1 MQKNPERW
9 LLGLASLLAVPLA
22 EAASLQSCAT
32 IAGDAQRLRCFD
44 ALAREVTGE
53 MAREVSGETAGE
65 ALREPARETAL
76 LPAAEIVTLRPAA
89 EDAPLAKVE
98 RPGSISA
105 PPSPLAERWEVDPE
119 SKRGIWSFRPH
130 KTNYLLFGR
139 YSDRVNERPFSPY
152 LHANVAEGQGL
163 DSTEAKFQLSF
174 KTKVHEDLLGSGA
187 DLWFGYTQQN
197 NWQVYNKG
205 ISAPFR
211 ETDYEPE
218 LFVTVPTDYK
228 VLGLRGRFV
237 NVGFVHQS
245 NGQSRPLSRS
255 WNRIYAQAGFELGD
269 DFSLLLKPWYRLK
282 ESGDSDD
289 NPGINRYVGDFEAEA
304 SYRFGAQRLTLVG
317 RSTWDAKRGFAQL
330 DWTFPLLEKQKLK
343 GYVQFTTGYGESLID
358 YNHRQNTIGF
368 GVLLTDWM

>member
-1 MQKNPERW
+1 MRSNPEKW
-9 LLGLASLLAVPLA
+9 LLGLAALLSVPLA
-22 EAASLQSCAT
+22 AASSLQSCAA
-32 IAGDAQRLRCFD
+32 IGDDALRLRCFD
-44 ALAREVTGE
+44 ELARAQGAVFAANGGLQSPEAVGE
-53 MAREVSGETAGE
+53 RAASA
-65 ALREPARETAL
+65 
-76 LPAAEIVTLRPAA
+76 LPAASAA
-89 EDAPLAKVE
+89 PDSGRSGADDPV
-98 RPGSISA
+98 
-105 PPSPLAERWEVDPE
+105 SPLAERWEVDPA
-119 SKRGIWSFRPH
+119 SKHGIWSFRPH
-130 KTNYLLFGR
+130 KTNYILFGR

-152 LHANVAEGQGL
+152 LHANVADGQGL

-187 DLWFGYTQQN
+187 DLWFGYTQQS

-218 LFVTVPTDYK
+218 LFVTMPTDYRL
-228 VLGLRGRFV
+228 LGLRGRFV

-269 DFSLLLKPWYRLK
+269 DFSLLLKPWYRIK
-282 ESGDSDD
+282 ESADSDD

-304 SYRFGAQRLTLVG
+304 SYRFGLQRLTLVG
-317 RSTWDAKRGFAQL
+317 RSSWDAKRGFAQL

-358 YNHRQNTIGF
+358 YNHRQNTIGI

>member
-1 MQKNPERW
+1 MQQKRGSV
-9 LLGLASLLAVPLA
+9 LLGLGCLLAMPLA
-22 EAASLQSCAT
+22 EAASLQSCAA
-32 IAGDAQRLRCFD
+32 ISENAQRLRCFD
-44 ALAREVTGE
+44 ELARDQGPLL
-53 MAREVSGETAGE
+53 AANTA
-65 ALREPARETAL
+65 ALQ
-76 LPAAEIVTLRPAA
+76 PAAVAAPAPQAAPAA
-89 EDAPLAKVE
+89 SE
-98 RPGSISA
+98 SA
-105 PPSPLAERWEVDPE
+105 PVSPLAERWEVNAE
-119 SKRGIWSFRPH
+119 SKRGVWSFRPH

-152 LHANVAEGQGL
+152 LHANVAEAQGL
-163 DSTEAKFQLSF
+163 DATEAKFQLSF
-174 KTKVHEDLLGSGA
+174 KTKVHQDLLGSGA

-197 NWQVYNKG
+197 NWQLYNKG

-228 VLGLRGRFV
+228 LLGLRGRFL

-255 WNRIYAQAGFELGD
+255 WNRIYAQAGFEIGD
-269 DFSLLLKPWYRLK
+269 DFSLLLKPWYRIK
-282 ESGDSDD
+282 ESADSDD

-304 SYRFGAQRLTLVG
+304 SYRFGAQRLTLIG

>member
-1 MQKNPERW
+1 MRKNPESW
-9 LLGLASLLAVPLA
+9 LLGLACLLAVPLA
-22 EAASLQSCAT
+22 EAASLQSCAA

-44 ALAREVTGE
+44 ELARG
-53 MAREVSGETAGE
+53 AGPLHAAAGPL
-65 ALREPARETAL
+65 ALQSLAAAA
-76 LPAAEIVTLRPAA
+76 PAAEVELAGSGDGNGDGNGKGSGSLSAA
-89 EDAPLAKVE
+89 
-98 RPGSISA
+98 
-105 PPSPLAERWEVDPE
+105 PSPLAERWEVDPE

-130 KTNYLLFGR
+130 KTNYILFGR

-152 LHANVAEGQGL
+152 LHANVAEAQGL

-174 KTKVHEDLLGSGA
+174 KTKVHENLLGSGA

-228 VLGLRGRFV
+228 LLGLRGRFV

-269 DFSLLLKPWYRLK
+269 DFSLLLKPWYRIK
-282 ESGDSDD
+282 ESADNDD

-304 SYRFGAQRLTLVG
+304 SYRFGAQRLTLIG
-317 RSTWDAKRGFAQL
+317 RSSWDAKRGFAQL

>member
-1 MQKNPERW
+1 MRRPGGLSARAG
-9 LLGLASLLAVPLA
+9 LLSGLVCLLVWPLA
-22 EAASLQSCAT
+22 EAASLQECAA
-32 IAGDAQRLRCFD
+32 IADDAQRLRCFD
-44 ALAREVTGE
+44 ALALAAAAPLTAAPVEQPLGQQLGQAVT
-53 MAREVSGETAGE
+53 
-65 ALREPARETAL
+65 P
-76 LPAAEIVTLRPAA
+76 PAAAA
-89 EDAPLAKVE
+89 VAAMTDAPFAAGV
-98 RPGSISA
+98 SA
-105 PPSPLAERWEVDPE
+105 PPSPLAERWEIDAA

-130 KTNYLLFGR
+130 KTNYILFGR

-152 LHANVAEGQGL
+152 LHAQVNGQGL

-187 DLWFGYTQQN
+187 DLWFGYTQQS

-218 LFVTVPTDYK
+218 LFVTVPTDYSL
-228 VLGLRGRFV
+228 LGLRGRFV

-255 WNRIYAQAGFELGD
+255 WNRIYAQAAFELGD
-269 DFSLLLKPWYRLK
+269 DFSLLLKPWYRIK
-282 ESGDSDD
+282 ESADSDD

-304 SYRFGAQRLTLVG
+304 SYRFGRQRLTLIG
-317 RSTWDAKRGFAQL
+317 RSSWDAKRGFAQL

-358 YNHRQNTIGF
+358 YNHRQNTIGI
-368 GVLLTDWM
+368 GVLLTDWL